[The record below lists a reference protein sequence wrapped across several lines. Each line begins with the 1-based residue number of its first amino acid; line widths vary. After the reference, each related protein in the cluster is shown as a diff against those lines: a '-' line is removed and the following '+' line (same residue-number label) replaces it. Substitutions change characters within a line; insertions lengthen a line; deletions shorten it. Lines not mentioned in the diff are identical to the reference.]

1 MIDRALGI
9 GGVAISILTGFA
21 QWLWP
26 DIPTWLAAGGF
37 TLGAILII
45 VAVLLL
51 LRSVFRGEP
60 KEAISDEL
68 PPSRGGSGG
77 HARVAG
83 SGIAIGGAGGNAGV
97 PGAGKGGDG
106 GNAEVEGDGFALGG
120 EGGEAGQADRGGR
133 GGRSPL
139 KVLGVPN
146 QQLPDGSWLWDK
158 GRGGDGASP
167 QNAEDSDSEPGR
179 ALEAISREFGIAQQ
193 IAPADAAK
201 LRGCAAECSR

>member
-9 GGVAISILTGFA
+9 VGVAISILTGFA

-26 DIPTWLAAGGF
+26 DIPIWLAAVGF
-37 TLGAILII
+37 TLGAILIV
-45 VAVLLL
+45 VAVVLLL
-51 LRSVFRGEP
+51 GSVFRGKP
-60 KEAISDEL
+60 KEAISAAP

-83 SGIAIGGAGGNAGV
+83 SGTAIGGAGGNAGA
-97 PGAGKGGDG
+97 PGAGQG
-106 GNAEVEGDGFALGG
+106 GNGGSAEVEGDGFALGG

-139 KVLGVPN
+139 EVLGVPN

-158 GRGGDGASP
+158 GRGGDGVSP
-167 QNAEDSDSEPGR
+167 QKAGNPKDSASEPG
-179 ALEAISREFGIAQQ
+179 EGSGSNQ
-193 IAPADAAK
+193 
-201 LRGCAAECSR
+201 S

>member
-1 MIDRALGI
+1 MIGHWALVELRYPSSRASLSGY
-9 GGVAISILTGFA
+9 SRTS
-21 QWLWP
+21 QH
-26 DIPTWLAAGGF
+26 GF

-106 GNAEVEGDGFALGG
+106 GNAELEGDGFALGG

-146 QQLPDGSWLWDK
+146 QQLTDGSWLWDK
-158 GRGGDGASP
+158 GRAGDGASP
-167 QNAEDSDSEPGR
+167 QNAEDSDSEPG
-179 ALEAISREFGIAQQ
+179 EGSVGNQ
-193 IAPADAAK
+193 
-201 LRGCAAECSR
+201 S